1 MSTEMKEEPEEKVE
15 SGEEPAAAAEE
26 GEATTNV
33 SPAAEEEAVVDVPPP
48 TTNNNLEPMESFDLV
63 VVGGGP
69 AGAYASYQLRRLHP
83 NATIAVFD
91 CESSVGGA
99 QVKAHDSQR
108 LSSNPKHGDWIK
120 HAEHAG
126 TDFDPET
133 STVLASIVRELSI
146 PVRPITTPTDSKEI
160 FYFSK
165 TPLQQKYGRT
175 MSSFQDTG
183 LRKHPEQIV
192 QQCVESFFLEYP
204 EERSR
209 PPFTSKRLVS
219 MTLEDL
225 LREYAATPE
234 QAEAALVY
242 SGSDTF
248 SVGSSASLA
257 AFIDSFPYRTRPPTH
272 QIAGGTR
279 ELSVR
284 ILGAAGVDVRHGWDL
299 RSLAISSTNGTKR
312 LDVALLDGE
321 TGVERTV
328 SCIAAAVV
336 LALPPSAITKLAV
349 ASAKRAEE
357 REEEKKEGEEMWS
370 AWLPPN
376 GLDSVLRDPHLKIFC
391 KWNRPWWTRMGI
403 KENSLSTSD
412 LSGVRRVKYHNS
424 ATLSIHLTGDQA
436 TEWRDLLSS
445 KPNQAREDLVTNL
458 RVMHGVKEDD
468 ERTVPPLRK
477 FSEEMD
483 PNDMVWSY
491 WEDAGTVRFVI

>member
-1 MSTEMKEEPEEKVE
+1 
-15 SGEEPAAAAEE
+15 
-26 GEATTNV
+26 
-33 SPAAEEEAVVDVPPP
+33 
-48 TTNNNLEPMESFDLV
+48 
-63 VVGGGP
+63 
-69 AGAYASYQLRRLHP
+69 
-83 NATIAVFD
+83 
-91 CESSVGGA
+91 
-99 QVKAHDSQR
+99 
-108 LSSNPKHGDWIK
+108 
-120 HAEHAG
+120 
-126 TDFDPET
+126 
-133 STVLASIVRELSI
+133 
-146 PVRPITTPTDSKEI
+146 
-160 FYFSK
+160 
-165 TPLQQKYGRT
+165 
-175 MSSFQDTG
+175 
-183 LRKHPEQIV
+183 
-192 QQCVESFFLEYP
+192 
-204 EERSR
+204 
-209 PPFTSKRLVS
+209 
-219 MTLEDL
+219 
-225 LREYAATPE
+225 
-234 QAEAALVY
+234 
-242 SGSDTF
+242 
-248 SVGSSASLA
+248 
-257 AFIDSFPYRTRPPTH
+257 
-272 QIAGGTR
+272 
-279 ELSVR
+279 
-284 ILGAAGVDVRHGWDL
+284 
-299 RSLAISSTNGTKR
+299 AISSTNGTKR

-477 FSEEMD
+477 F
-483 PNDMVWSY
+483 
-491 WEDAGTVRFVI
+491 